1 MAERYECDGCGECC
15 RRKLVDVFEEDVLR
29 EPRVGEQ
36 MSPLREP
43 GLDGEIGYLNCGS
56 GGSCFF
62 LDGENRCSIYPT
74 RPVVCVLFPA
84 GSDQC
89 QEVRREAGLPL
100 LEPKADESSSNG

>member
-1 MAERYECDGCGECC
+1 MAEQFECDGCGECC
-15 RRKLVDVFEEDVLR
+15 RRKLVDVFEEDILR

-62 LDGENRCSIYPT
+62 LDGENRCGIYPT
-74 RPVVCVLFPA
+74 RPVVCVLFSGRQRPMS
-84 GSDQC
+84 GSSA
-89 QEVRREAGLPL
+89 RRWTFTIGA
-100 LEPKADESSSNG
+100 ESRRV